1 MLTMDQIH
9 HIRELYYE
17 QGITNLSE
25 IAQMTGYSWNTVKK
39 YVEKEDFNTPK
50 PQAMDTDHQSKLAPF
65 KERIDTWLEADKHSP
80 RKQRH
85 TAKKVFNRL
94 SGEVD
99 GFNCSYRTVA
109 AYVARRKKEL
119 RLTMKNEAYIPLLH
133 RPGSAQADF
142 GQADF
147 LEHGRRITGK
157 YFVLSFPHSNAAY
170 IQLNY
175 GENLECLLE
184 ALRSIFEY
192 IGSVP
197 NEIWFDNASAIV
209 NKIIK
214 GSGRIVNDRFMRFS
228 EHYRFKAVFM
238 NPESG
243 WEKKLVRSDSLQT
256 EIIQMGYMDGR
267 LSLAQ
272 NVDKLFFSKGSKLQN
287 EYDRLFDSVFVNP
300 DAVKSIVEFLATRNA
315 GYTRKEIIE
324 KQGASNG
331 GRLSRNLNAL
341 IASDFVTKYVPF
353 GFSKKEE
360 HYKLIDPF
368 CLFYLRF
375 VKDWNRENEKYWQ
388 QNVVSQPVSIWRGFA
403 FENVCFNHIDQIKKA
418 LGIQGV
424 NTTASAW
431 SKRDD
436 DKEGAQIDLL
446 ISRKDNVINMCEIK
460 FYGGEFTV
468 NKEYY
473 QKLLRRQELLMEA
486 VSPRV
491 SIRSTLIT
499 TYGLE
504 HNEYV

>member
-1 MLTMDQIH
+1 MIGRKQ
-9 HIRELYYE
+9 
-17 QGITNLSE
+17 
-25 IAQMTGYSWNTVKK
+25 
-39 YVEKEDFNTPK
+39 
-50 PQAMDTDHQSKLAPF
+50 
-65 KERIDTWLEADKHSP
+65 EADKLRRLYERNRAELVAVYGRRRVGKTFLVDEVFAGKFTFRHAGLSP
-80 RKQRH
+80 
-85 TAKKVFNRL
+85 V
-94 SGEVD
+94 E
-99 GFNCSYRTVA
+99 
-109 AYVARRKKEL
+109 
-119 RLTMKNEAYIPLLH
+119 
-133 RPGSAQADF
+133 AQADGLLRAQLDHFYNSLILF
-142 GQADF
+142 GMEACKKPDSWLDAF
-147 LEHGRRITGK
+147 L
-157 YFVLSFPHSNAAY
+157 
-170 IQLNY
+170 
-175 GENLECLLE
+175 LLE
-184 ALRSIFEY
+184 KYLQKIDDGSRQLVFLDELPWLDTARSGFITAFEGFWNNWGCHRKNLMVVVC
-192 IGSVP
+192 GSANSWILDKLINNHGGLYNRVTY
-197 NEIWFDNASAIV
+197 EIKLSPFTLKECEELYKDNGVS
-209 NKIIK
+209 
-214 GSGRIVNDRFMRFS
+214 FS
-228 EHYRFKAVFM
+228 RYDIAQSYM
-238 NPESG
+238 ILGGIPYY
-243 WEKKLVRSDSLQT
+243 
-256 EIIQMGYMDGR
+256 MGYMDGR

-486 VSPRV
+486 VSPKV

-504 HNEYV
+504 HNEYSGVFTNVILLDDLFE